1 MFSAVTRTEGIDGL
15 GAELLA
21 ETQEDV
27 LSLIARAGEKLVRRA
42 REKLGVGGGPSRPG
56 DPPAKETGAL
66 QDSIGRT
73 GPYTKPGTVELAW
86 GVGVGDE
93 ALARVNDWKS
103 RGVNVFEYAD
113 LHEHGGVAS
122 APGYHPRRYPARSY
136 IRSTE
141 QELEAEV
148 VADWER
154 GL

>member
-1 MFSAVTRTEGIDGL
+1 MFSVVTRTEGIDGL

-103 RGVNVFEYAD
+103 RGVNVFEYAE
-113 LHEHGGVAS
+113 LHENGGVGAD
-122 APGYHPRRYPARSY
+122 GRRYPARSFA
-136 IRSTE
+136 RSTE
-141 QELEAEV
+141 MELEAEV